1 MNEMLRKRI
10 ERHLENLTDQ
20 QGYQLLDFVEFL
32 ESKYGTAS
40 RQPTTFERF
49 TEGVEDALR
58 AGRIPATAI
67 RETMHAVDSASK
79 LMQRLA
85 EAGRG
90 AVQELNRSLAES
102 EGDAGPGTEDA
113 APDGE
118 APSPPPEAEATDS
131 ETSEAPTTE
140 QRPPA

>member
-1 MNEMLRKRI
+1 MNEMLQKRI
-10 ERHLENLTDQ
+10 ERHLQNLTDE

-32 ESKYGTAS
+32 ESKYGTAT

-49 TEGVEDALR
+49 TDGVEDALR
-58 AGRIPATAI
+58 AGRIPAAAI
-67 RETMHAVDSASK
+67 RETMHAVDSASR

-102 EGDAGPGTEDA
+102 EGGEAAGPDA
-113 APDGE
+113 EGPATPPASDRAPDVS
-118 APSPPPEAEATDS
+118 APVEEAES
-131 ETSEAPTTE
+131 E
-140 QRPPA
+140 PPAPA